1 MEYVWYA
8 SYGSNINKERF
19 LCYILGGQA
28 RGALTSEEGAR
39 DQSMPIKYENIEIPR
54 KQYYANSSKRWQN
67 QGVAFI
73 GSEYSGETT
82 LGRMY
87 LITRQQFE
95 DVVKQECKLS
105 VHKSMDIK
113 IDHARKNGWALV
125 VPNSWYGKIL
135 FLGERDG
142 YPIYTF
148 TNPHDLQDYR
158 KPSKEYL
165 QMIASGIYENYHL
178 DLETLSSYFLHKEGI
193 KGNYSLKEIK
203 DFLCFL
209 YKDV

>member
-8 SYGSNINKERF
+8 SYGSNINEERF
-19 LCYILGGQA
+19 LCYILGGRA
-28 RGALTSEEGAR
+28 KGALTSEEGAR
-39 DQSMPIKYENIEIPR
+39 DNTLPIKYENIEIPR
-54 KQYYANSSKRWQN
+54 MQYYAKSAKRWQN
-67 QGVAFI
+67 KGVAFI
-73 GSEYSGETT
+73 GSEYSKETT

-87 LITRQQFE
+87 LITEEQFE
-95 DVVKQECKLS
+95 DVVKQECKVS
-105 VHKSMDIK
+105 VYDSLDLK
-113 IDHARKNGWALV
+113 IHDARKHGSAIV

-148 TNPHDLQDYR
+148 TSPVDLNDFE

-178 DLETLSSYFLHKEGI
+178 DLEALCTYFLHK
-193 KGNYSLKEIK
+193 KGVENNISLKELK
-203 DFLCFL
+203 DFLCVL
-209 YKDV
+209 YKEV